1 MAHPPAFD
9 PKWTMASAFMSPQR
23 ADVSQEWLTP
33 AGALRR
39 DLEVG
44 HNVAQ
49 FEAGAMKFAQGQI
62 QTLLQTMFFMWMIG
76 TQLSL
81 FSMIFLVQGGFT
93 PFLSVLRVN
102 QGALIGGEREG
113 VLCTRA
119 GRGTGSAH
127 ARARIRVSLL
137 AAPSRHSRAHPAPP
151 PPTQPAAFAPFALPG
166 VNTFT
171 AKGIYIAIHAVG
183 CFFIAWKLKALGILP
198 ITSADWVSLI
208 PAKRFLD
215 HSS

>member
-102 QGALIGGEREG
+102 QGAYGGKDG
-113 VLCTRA
+113 AAGFARA
-119 GRGTGSAH
+119 KKRGS
-127 ARARIRVSLL
+127 ARAR
-137 AAPSRHSRAHPAPP
+137 
-151 PPTQPAAFAPFALPG
+151 
-166 VNTFT
+166 
-171 AKGIYIAIHAVG
+171 
-183 CFFIAWKLKALGILP
+183 
-198 ITSADWVSLI
+198 
-208 PAKRFLD
+208 
-215 HSS
+215 